1 MEVIILRICKTI
13 RAMVCCIFMLLLM
26 TTAFAETKINDS
38 IVNDGQEQRYSIIS
52 GYDVALSKNGS
63 TATGS
68 GWIRGTAG
76 TSKVYIKLEL
86 QEKNG
91 TSYSTIRT
99 WTKTVQSN
107 YAKLTGS
114 NTINTNKTYRL
125 KATFTATKNG
135 STETATIYKY

>member
-63 TATGS
+63 TATDGFAAQQEQA
-68 GWIRGTAG
+68 RF
-76 TSKVYIKLEL
+76 TSNLNFRK
-86 QEKNG
+86 
-91 TSYSTIRT
+91 
-99 WTKTVQSN
+99 KTGQV
-107 YAKLTGS
+107 T
-114 NTINTNKTYRL
+114 RR
-125 KATFTATKNG
+125 
-135 STETATIYKY
+135 